1 MDIIIVLCMIIIP
14 AVAQFFVTTSYSKF
28 SNVKNGK
35 KLTGFDVARKILD
48 AHDLNHMYIVETKGT
63 LSDHYDPNQ
72 KVVRLSK
79 DIYHGESI
87 ASIAVAAHE
96 CGHAIQDQEGYTYMR
111 FRSFLF
117 PVVHI
122 TTTFSYLIIALG
134 VLFQSL
140 NLIWVGIAFVGTGL
154 LFQIVTLPV
163 EIDASKRALKEL
175 EELSLAKE
183 EERNDVKS
191 MLIAAASTYIAGVL
205 SSALELL
212 RLILAFQ
219 NKDN

>member
-14 AVAQFFVTTSYSKF
+14 AIAQLFVTTSYSKYR
-28 SNVKNGK
+28 NVKNEK
-35 KLTGFDVARKILD
+35 KLSGYDVARKILD
-48 AHDLNHMYIVETKGT
+48 AHDLKDMYIVETKGT
-63 LSDHYDPNQ
+63 LSDHYDPSQ

-79 DIYHGESI
+79 EIYHGKSI

-96 CGHAIQDQEGYTYMR
+96 CGHAIQDQEGYVYMR

-117 PVVHI
+117 PVVHF

-134 VLFQSL
+134 ILFQSL
-140 NLIWVGIAFVGTGL
+140 NLIWIGIVFVGTGL

-163 EIDASKRALKEL
+163 EIDASKRAAKEL

-183 EERNDVKS
+183 EEQNDIKN
-191 MLIAAASTYIAGVL
+191 MLIAAASTYVAGVL
-205 SSALELL
+205 ASALELL